1 MFGWMGTFED
11 GMMFALVDS
20 GLLFFRVDDSN
31 RVEFEAAGSSQF
43 GKMPYFE
50 VPGDVADDP
59 DRLVTWG
66 RAALEAARRAK
77 VGGRPASR

>member
-1 MFGWMGTFED
+1 MFGWMGIFED

-43 GKMPYFE
+43 G
-50 VPGDVADDP
+50 
-59 DRLVTWG
+59 RTS
-66 RAALEAARRAK
+66 RS
-77 VGGRPASR
+77 PAMSRTTLTGS